1 MKEILK
7 SKYLILFTVFV
18 LGVTYFNS
26 LKIEKLNNQNIE
38 NNEFII
44 NK

>member
-7 SKYLILFTVFV
+7 SKYVILFIVFM

-26 LKIEKLNNQNIE
+26 LGIEKLNKQNI
-38 NNEFII
+38 NNKELII

>member
-1 MKEILK
+1 MKEMFK
-7 SKYLILFTVFV
+7 SKYLVLFIVLM

-26 LKIEKLNNQNIE
+26 LGIERLNNNVPNQNEI
-38 NNEFII
+38 II

>member
-7 SKYLILFTVFV
+7 SKYLILFVLFM

-26 LKIEKLNNQNIE
+26 LGLERLNS
-38 NNEFII
+38 NNKNEII
-44 NK
+44 LNK

>member
-1 MKEILK
+1 MKEMFR
-7 SKYLILFTVFV
+7 SKFVILFVVFM

-26 LKIEKLNNQNIE
+26 LGLEKLNKVEVKEELIL
-38 NNEFII
+38 

>member
-1 MKEILK
+1 MKDMLK
-7 SKYLILFTVFV
+7 SKFVILFVVFM

-26 LKIEKLNNQNIE
+26 LGLEKLNNNNI
-38 NNEFII
+38 NEELII